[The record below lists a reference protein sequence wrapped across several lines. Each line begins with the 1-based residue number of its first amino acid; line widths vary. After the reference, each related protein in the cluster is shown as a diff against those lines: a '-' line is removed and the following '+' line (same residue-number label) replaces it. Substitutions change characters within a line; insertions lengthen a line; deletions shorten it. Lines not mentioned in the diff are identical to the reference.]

1 MRANAVARATKPARP
16 RRRADLCYNYPSSQ
30 HSHYQTPVLVEN
42 PSFSK
47 DNEDDDPLP
56 GIDCLQIPGEALPG
70 CELQACGYLTKGATS
85 CNFQWVRHH
94 PDGSFHYINGET
106 KPKYLITADDVD
118 AYLAIEVEPLDDQRN
133 RKGELEKVFANKHH
147 KISFGPKMQYKI
159 HKILFEGEKSLRV
172 FHFTRCLNKWQS
184 AMLVIKRRSYRV
196 EDLVF
201 GGVSVILPDQ
211 KFSLHTVVS
220 IPSGSPLE
228 FMISDF
234 DSSCGEVGD
243 HLFKLMDT
251 SIYWSRDVVVL
262 ILRSFIQRVV
272 QKSSSEGKGKLEEKE
287 KTKDFSFFP
296 ENPS

>member
-1 MRANAVARATKPARP
+1 MRANAVAIATKPPRP
-16 RRRADLCYNYPSSQ
+16 RRRADLSYNYPSSR
-30 HSHYQTPVLVEN
+30 HSHYQTPVLVDN

-47 DNEDDDPLP
+47 DHEDDDPLP

-106 KPKYLITADDVD
+106 KPKYFITADDVD

-133 RKGELEKVFANKHH
+133 IKGELVKVFAKKHNK
-147 KISFGPKMQYKI
+147 INFDPKMQYQI
-159 HKILFEGEKSLRV
+159 HKIPFEGEKSLRV
-172 FHFTRCLNKWQS
+172 FHFTQCLNKWQS

-196 EDLVF
+196 DDLVF

-211 KFSLHTVVS
+211 S
-220 IPSGSPLE
+220 IRCLQ
-228 FMISDF
+228 
-234 DSSCGEVGD
+234 
-243 HLFKLMDT
+243 L

-262 ILRSFIQRVV
+262 ILRSFIRWAV
-272 QKSSSEGKGKLEEKE
+272 QKSSREGEGRLEEKE
-287 KTKDFSFFP
+287 KPEDFSFFP
-296 ENPS
+296 EYPSSFSVDDDEPISAINQGASKRAL